1 MASAIF
7 HSRCV
12 SAPGGMARG
21 LAYPLGRIWGS
32 VGRGSI
38 NVAGMGQG
46 WGCMGRLRD
55 LGCHAPRRVMGRLP
69 ALAKEARP
77 RDPISNCRTHCPP
90 PPPKMPPSTRTIT
103 SLDLHRS
110 ISAPTR
116 GADMRHPPA
125 EGTGRTAPPPR
136 RHRPAALGQP
146 PWGTG
151 NAPSALSASPKT
163 PPSMRLIA
171 PLELY
176 RSTVYLPPPR
186 GADMRHSPRRR
197 RWLAATAAPPKHRLA
212 LLPPRRHWPA
222 VPPPTA
228 MGNRQCTFRPA
239 RLHKNAAGGKPLLL
253 GLPPSI
259 RLIAPLEVHRSISAP
274 CPWGRY
280 ASTLPPKA
288 LAGGTA
294 APKALAGSAEP
305 TAMGNRQCT
314 FRPVR
319 VPTKTPQAAS
329 PCSWACRRQHA

>member
-90 PPPKMPPSTRTIT
+90 PPQNAAVNTHDYIIRLAPQYICPYPWGRYASPSRQ
-103 SLDLHRS
+103 
-110 ISAPTR
+110 
-116 GADMRHPPA
+116 RHWL
-125 EGTGRTAPPPR
+125 EVPPPR
-136 RHRPAALGQP
+136 RHWPAALGQP

-163 PPSMRLIA
+163 PLSMRLIA

-176 RSTVYLPPPR
+176 RS
-186 GADMRHSPRRR
+186 
-197 RWLAATAAPPKHRLA
+197 
-212 LLPPRRHWPA
+212 
-222 VPPPTA
+222 
-228 MGNRQCTFRPA
+228 
-239 RLHKNAAGGKPLLL
+239 
-253 GLPPSI
+253 
-259 RLIAPLEVHRSISAP
+259 ISAP
-274 CPWGRY
+274 
-280 ASTLPPKA
+280 
-288 LAGGTA
+288 
-294 APKALAGSAEP
+294 
-305 TAMGNRQCT
+305 
-314 FRPVR
+314 
-319 VPTKTPQAAS
+319 S
-329 PCSWACRRQHA
+329 P